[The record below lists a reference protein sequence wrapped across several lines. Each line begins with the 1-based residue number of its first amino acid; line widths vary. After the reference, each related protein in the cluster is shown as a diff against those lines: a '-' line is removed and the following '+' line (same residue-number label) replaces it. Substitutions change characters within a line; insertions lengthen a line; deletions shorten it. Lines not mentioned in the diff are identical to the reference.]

1 MKYLRLLIVFI
12 LVLAKGSAGE
22 FDPNT
27 PKVALL
33 TIPKS
38 GTHLLNKAVELI
50 TSQKVIPT
58 NQFNPHSIFNSGNY
72 YVQHITD
79 HFDFIKDDP
88 DIRKVLLIRDP
99 RDTLVSQIYWTQKK
113 GKWLWCTPNLV
124 ARAINIQ
131 PTFDDKL
138 KEAILLSDEYY
149 SVPWFVK
156 RAMIWMQDPTI
167 LTLRYEELVGPEGGG
182 DRSAQIKAIFKLA
195 DFIGSPVTEEGAAEI
210 ADKLYGGTS
219 TFRKGKKD
227 GWPEYFSENNRNL
240 LKQVLGQEIIEL
252 GYAEDNNW

>member
-1 MKYLRLLIVFI
+1 MLCLRVLILLTLFFVK
-12 LVLAKGSAGE
+12 AYAA

-58 NQFNPHSIFNSGNY
+58 NQFNPGTIFNSGNY
-72 YVQHITD
+72 YVQHITE
-79 HFDFIKDDP
+79 HFDFIKEDP
-88 DIRKVLLIRDP
+88 SIRKVLMIRDP
-99 RDTLVSQIYWTQKK
+99 RDTLISQIFWMQKK
-113 GKWLWCTPNLV
+113 GKWLWCTPNVV
-124 ARAINIQ
+124 AKSVNLL

-138 KEAILLSDEYY
+138 KEAILFPNEYY
-149 SVPWFVK
+149 SIAWFTRK
-156 RAMIWMQDPTI
+156 AISWMQDPNI

-182 DRSAQIKAIFKLA
+182 DRETQIKAVYRLA
-195 DFIGSPVTEEGAAEI
+195 EFIGSPVTDEKAAEI

-227 GWPEYFSENNRNL
+227 GWPEYFSEDNKRL
-240 LKQVLGQEIIEL
+240 LKSVLGDEIIEL
-252 GYAEDNNW
+252 GYAENNNW